1 MGGRSLLDGDFA
13 FLVLWP
19 LLERTSDGLFDRSR
33 VAWAVAFHG
42 PWSRVVVA
50 DEAIT
55 LPPVR
60 LLRPSSLSPL
70 PFLQASS
77 GSCDVSRAAQA
88 ATEVEIKLLRV
99 ASRISSIS
107 AFTWELWWRC

>member
-42 PWSRVVVA
+42 PWSR
-50 DEAIT
+50 
-55 LPPVR
+55 
-60 LLRPSSLSPL
+60 
-70 PFLQASS
+70 
-77 GSCDVSRAAQA
+77 
-88 ATEVEIKLLRV
+88 
-99 ASRISSIS
+99 
-107 AFTWELWWRC
+107 